1 MNETNDAAGRP
12 EGGPDPHAAEPVILR
27 PLGWIAAVV
36 VFLLMALTA
45 VDVTGRYLF
54 NAPVAGAAYL
64 VAALMGVMIFVALP
78 LVTARDEQLRAGL
91 LDHLFKGAAK
101 RFKERL
107 TLVVSI
113 FALCALAYVLWNQG
127 KIYDRT
133 NAQLPSIGV
142 SLASVAFL
150 GAVMSA
156 VSAVIV
162 LIAAWRHFTAR
173 HSSE

>member
-1 MNETNDAAGRP
+1 M
-12 EGGPDPHAAEPVILR
+12 
-27 PLGWIAAVV
+27 
-36 VFLLMALTA
+36 
-45 VDVTGRYLF
+45 
-54 NAPVAGAAYL
+54 
-64 VAALMGVMIFVALP
+64 
-78 LVTARDEQLRAGL
+78 
-91 LDHLFKGAAK
+91 
-101 RFKERL
+101 
-107 TLVVSI
+107 SI
-113 FALCALAYVLWNQG
+113 FALCALAYVLWSQG

-162 LIAAWRHFTAR
+162 LIATWRHFTAR